1 MSLAGTGNW
10 LLGKTSP
17 SQVYNSVTSLWGFNR
32 QEAIL
37 YSRKRST
44 IVLLYR
50 RPPNIWL
57 FISGFAK
64 HSARTRFC
72 ISVSMEIWNVCPA
85 EVLRSARMII
95 LAFVLGLFLIFLLLL
110 STTLEQLLRPSG
122 DPLPSFSITSLPL
135 SPA

>member
-50 RPPNIWL
+50 RPPNISL

-64 HSARTRFC
+64 HSARTRLC
-72 ISVSMEIWNVCPA
+72 ISVSMEIWNGCPG

-95 LAFVLGLFLIFLLLL
+95 LGFVLGHCLISILSL
-110 STTLEQLLRPSG
+110 STTLEKALRRSG
-122 DPLPSFSITSLPL
+122 EPLPSLSLTL
-135 SPA
+135 LT